1 MNASIITRAR
11 LTLCLMATLSLT
23 GIMNANENVYDS
35 AILSTAYIEAP
46 QSGASGSGVL
56 IDKEQRLV
64 VTNEHVV
71 AGSQQ
76 VAVFFPV
83 IDKNRVIADKTW
95 YGSHVDEIAI
105 MATVISVDRERDI
118 ALLQLESVPDHVR
131 AIEVGD
137 SARPGQIV
145 HSIGNPGSSDA
156 LWVYTNGHVRANYFK
171 DLGDNRMQ
179 VVETQSPI
187 NPGDSGGPMLNDE
200 GQLVGIS
207 QSYMPNDRL
216 VSNGVDISEISDFVE
231 NTLQTVDRE
240 GDRLIAQDSQQGG
253 LSKAFGNK
261 ISK

>member
-11 LTLCLMATLSLT
+11 LTLCLMATLCLT

-35 AILSTAYIEAP
+35 AILSTTYIEAP
-46 QSGASGSGVL
+46 STGSAGSGVL

-71 AGSQQ
+71 SGARQ
-76 VAVFFPV
+76 VIVFFPV
-83 IDKNRVIADKTW
+83 IDKNRVISDKSW
-95 YGSHVDEIAI
+95 YGSHIDEVMIRG
-105 MATVISVDRERDI
+105 TVISVDRERDI
-118 ALLQLESVPDHVR
+118 ALLQLESVPDHVE
-131 AIEVGD
+131 AIEIGAP
-137 SARPGQIV
+137 ARPGQII

-207 QSYMPNDRL
+207 QSYMPGDRL
-216 VSNGVDISEISDFVE
+216 VSNGVDISEITDFVDH
-231 NTLQTVDRE
+231 TLQNVERE
-240 GDRLIAQDSQQGG
+240 GDRLIAERAEEGG

>member
-11 LTLCLMATLSLT
+11 LTLCLIATLSLT

-35 AILSTAYIEAP
+35 GILSTVYIEA
-46 QSGASGSGVL
+46 SDGAGSGVL

-71 AGSQQ
+71 AGSQE
-76 VAVFFPV
+76 VVVLFPV
-83 IDKNRVIADKTW
+83 IDKNRVISDKSW
-95 YGSHVDEIAI
+95 YGSHVDEVMIH
-105 MATVISVDRERDI
+105 ATVISVDRERDI

-131 AIEVGD
+131 AIEIGD

-171 DLGDNRMQ
+171 DFGDNRMQ

-187 NPGDSGGPMLNDE
+187 NYGDSGGPMLNDE

-207 QSYMPNDRL
+207 QSFMPDDRL
-216 VSNGVDISEISDFVE
+216 VSNGVDISEITDFVDH
-231 NTLQTVDRE
+231 TLQSVDRE
-240 GDRLIAQDSQQGG
+240 GDRLIAQHGEQGG
-253 LSKAFGNK
+253 LAQAFSNK